1 MGLVNRVV
9 AEGELAQETLALAR
23 KVLLGA
29 RVAIAHTK
37 QVLDELC
44 PVSFNQELDQ
54 ALLHHL
60 SGRASSEAQE
70 GIAAFLEKRDPNWQ
84 PKSTGQ

>member
-1 MGLVNRVV
+1 VV
-9 AEGELAQETLALAR
+9 PAGELAQETLLLAR

-29 RVAIAHTK
+29 PLAIAHTK
-37 QVLDELC
+37 KVLNELC

-60 SGRASSEAQE
+60 SGRASSEAGE
-70 GIAAFLEKRDPNWQ
+70 GIAAFLEKRAPNWQ
-84 PKSTGQ
+84 PKKSTCQ